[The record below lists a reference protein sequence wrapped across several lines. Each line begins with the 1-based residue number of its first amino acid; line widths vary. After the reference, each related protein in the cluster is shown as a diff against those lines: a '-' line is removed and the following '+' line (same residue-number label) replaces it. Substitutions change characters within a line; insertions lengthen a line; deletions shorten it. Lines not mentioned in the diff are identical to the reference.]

1 MARQWRIEYEGALYH
16 VLSRGNER
24 KAIVADDKDR
34 LVFLDTLGQMSN
46 RYDAEIHAY
55 VLMDN
60 HYHLLLK
67 TNRPNLSRSM
77 QWFGTTYT
85 RRYNLRHVRS
95 GHLFQGRFKNHLVED
110 ESYLL
115 RLSCYIHRNP
125 LRVGI
130 LHRLVDYKWSSYRA
144 YAYGKDAPWWLESSM
159 ILSQFKGGGKHK
171 QYREVVQGYANEEKL
186 VLEDIRH
193 GLFLGSKAFVDRIKS
208 KYLSDEPD
216 NDMPRKAELLKAGDP
231 REIIAEAAKVIGCDT
246 NEFRNR
252 SRIGKEDKEK
262 RDLLLYFLWET
273 GHYKGSEIGEVFGLR
288 YSSVSRRGHMV
299 RARLERDRVF
309 KGKYEKFKSMIKL

>member
-1 MARQWRIEYEGALYH
+1 
-16 VLSRGNER
+16 
-24 KAIVADDKDR
+24 
-34 LVFLDTLGQMSN
+34 
-46 RYDAEIHAY
+46 
-55 VLMDN
+55 
-60 HYHLLLK
+60 
-67 TNRPNLSRSM
+67 
-77 QWFGTTYT
+77 
-85 RRYNLRHVRS
+85 
-95 GHLFQGRFKNHLVED
+95 
-110 ESYLL
+110 
-115 RLSCYIHRNP
+115 
-125 LRVGI
+125 
-130 LHRLVDYKWSSYRA
+130 
-144 YAYGKDAPWWLESSM
+144 M

-208 KYLSDEPD
+208 KYLSDEPA
-216 NDMPRKAELLKAGDP
+216 NDMPQKAELLKAGDP

-299 RARLERDRVF
+299 RARLEGIAYLRGNT
-309 KGKYEKFKSMIKL
+309 KNLNQ